1 MFLLDM
7 TPTGYSSSTRP
18 SKRKQQSEARAAAK
32 EKKSQ
37 QNELESLQI
46 TFYEIESWIEKTTP
60 VLARMTRELDKA
72 SHQLE
77 KRRKHKQPVVEDHP
91 LSAMQWS
98 LSFQPGN
105 SMRLETNITSID
117 QLVDAVQ
124 KMRLLT
130 DPDLVTHPD
139 EMDNPPASSCSSS
152 SSTSSASS
160 ALSSLSLSDIDHS
173 TEYWNTALCRRPQS
187 CLDRYAQ
194 TDKNLSRLAHD
205 VSPAVLKHV
214 CQVYWDCLHPKFSAD
229 WSTFWDRSG
238 DTDRNQVCIDS
249 GLAMVFLHIVR
260 HDKEACANAEDI
272 AYYYYERAR
281 EALTDFFDSPD
292 CATLETL
299 LNLAMFSI
307 LCKRHSQARIYIDL
321 AYRMMLEMG
330 MLRKSRLPQH
340 DLVQRKKYVKL
351 YMVLFYNDIIAS
363 VYSGEPAQVD
373 HQASDIE
380 FYEIISLNES
390 ILQAGEACY
399 DDKTIAKETFHAH
412 LLELAKVGKRTLL
425 LVRDYQSQPQL
436 AVNSRGELPE
446 KWARATQELEIALA
460 IWFDRLPECY
470 RTDPKASIRG
480 ERIARPD
487 AQTLREQ
494 SALLLMLQYQTQ
506 WIALHK
512 TFLSLGPAN
521 NNRSHAICTD
531 AARRI
536 VVIAEIITWKYGW
549 CVCQLFLSCIYQAST
564 IFCRNAL
571 ARDDEYG
578 RQSARAML
586 RRIIR
591 VLQSS
596 RVNYRGLPDDL
607 TACLNEFLIN
617 NGMEE
622 TDDGFSVFDQFFSSS
637 SPSPDSPEMAY
648 NGFNDTLPN
657 SPHMHRHCLLMKR
670 PQQQQHQHHQHH
682 VGLQQQP
689 TEAMLSM
696 KLQEQS
702 AAETMDFQ
710 PDTNWRYNFSS
721 WAQVNHR
728 VM

>member
-1 MFLLDM
+1 MSLS
-7 TPTGYSSSTRP
+7 GHGASNTRNT
-18 SKRKQQSEARAAAK
+18 KRKQQSAARAAAR

-37 QNELESLQI
+37 QDELESLQI

-60 VLARMTRELDKA
+60 VLARMTRELDRA
-72 SHQLE
+72 SHQFE
-77 KRRKHKQPVVEDHP
+77 KRRKHRQPSPLEDHP
-91 LSAMQWS
+91 LSSMQWS

-105 SMRLETNITSID
+105 SMRLETNITSIE
-117 QLVDAVQ
+117 QLVEAVQ

-130 DPDLVTHPD
+130 DPDLAEQPEIIDTPL
-139 EMDNPPASSCSSS
+139 SSSS
-152 SSTSSASS
+152 SSTASS
-160 ALSSLSLSDIDHS
+160 DSLSLSDIDHS

-187 CLDRYAQ
+187 CLDRYEQ
-194 TDKNLSRLAHD
+194 TDKNFSRLAHE
-205 VSPAVLKHV
+205 VSPTVLKHV

-238 DTDRNQVCIDS
+238 DAERNQVCIDS

-260 HDKEACANAEDI
+260 HDKEACPNAEDI

-307 LCKRHSQARIYIDL
+307 LCKRHSQARIYIGL
-321 AYRMMLEMG
+321 AYRMMLEMD
-330 MLRKSRLPQH
+330 MLKKANLPQD
-340 DLVQRKKYVKL
+340 DLVLRKKYVKL
-351 YMVLFYNDIIAS
+351 YMVLFYNDIISS
-363 VYSGEPAQVD
+363 VYSGEPTQVD
-373 HQASDIE
+373 NQASDIE
-380 FYEIISLNES
+380 FYEIISLNEA
-390 ILQAGEACY
+390 ILQAGDAQY

-412 LLELAKVGKRTLL
+412 LLELTKVGKRTLL
-425 LVRDYQSQPQL
+425 FVRELQSQQPPVVVL
-436 AVNSRGELPE
+436 DRGDLPE
-446 KWARATQELEIALA
+446 KWAKKAQEIEIALA
-460 IWFDRLPECY
+460 TWFDRLPECY
-470 RTDPKASIRG
+470 RIDPKVSTRG
-480 ERIARPD
+480 ERVSPLDTEA
-487 AQTLREQ
+487 LKEQ

-506 WIALHK
+506 WISLHK

-521 NNRSHAICTD
+521 NNSNRSHAICTD
-531 AARRI
+531 AAKRI
-536 VVIAEIITWKYGW
+536 VVIAEIVTSKYGW

-571 ARDDEYG
+571 AKEDEYG

-607 TACLNEFLIN
+607 TACLNEFLVN

-622 TDDGFSVFDQFFSSS
+622 TDDAFSVFDQFFSSS
-637 SPSPDSPEMAY
+637 SADSPEMVY

-657 SPHMHRHCLLMKR
+657 SPHMHRHCLLMK
-670 PQQQQHQHHQHH
+670 QQGGQ
-682 VGLQQQP
+682 QQQP
-689 TEAMLSM
+689 TRSLYSHTRPGLQHTKGAMLSM
-696 KLQEQS
+696 QLQEPT
-702 AAETMDFQ
+702 ATEPMDFES
-710 PDTNWRYNFSS
+710 DMNWR
-721 WAQVNHR
+721 
-728 VM
+728 